1 MSESTGEITYF
12 DKPGKDNTERTLQIA
27 RERAEQLGIRQV
39 VVATT
44 GGDTGKRAT
53 EVFQD
58 YHLVVVS
65 HSTGLKGPN
74 MQELTDENK
83 EAILAGGANLLTCQH
98 AFGGVN
104 RAIRRKLDTFQVDEI
119 IAYTLRIFGEG
130 MKVVCEISLMAADAG
145 LIRTGEPV
153 LAIAGT
159 GSGADTAIILTAA
172 NAQDFFDMR
181 VNQILCK
188 PFL

>member
-1 MSESTGEITYF
+1 
-12 DKPGKDNTERTLQIA
+12 
-27 RERAEQLGIRQV
+27 
-39 VVATT
+39 
-44 GGDTGKRAT
+44 
-53 EVFQD
+53 
-58 YHLVVVS
+58 VVS

-159 GSGADTAIILTAA
+159 GSGADIATLS
-172 NAQDFFDMR
+172 Q
-181 VNQILCK
+181 L
-188 PFL
+188 

>member
-53 EVFQD
+53 EVFQG